1 MSVFQKLLLGIPQGS
16 TLDPILFNIFI
27 NDLFLFIK
35 DIEFANF
42 PDDNTIYS
50 ARTSIEKFI
59 KVLERRVS
67 QPLIGL
73 NKIISSKKWL
83 WVAIKKKTTWFKC
96 KYLNH
101 FICRFCYIFWHWNQ
115 QQLNFEKHVSTI
127 YKKGSRQ
134 LNAISQFQT
143 SISKKKR
150 K

>member
-35 DIEFANF
+35 DIELANF

-67 QPLIGL
+67 KPLTGL
-73 NKIISSKKWL
+73 NKIISSK
-83 WVAIKKKTTWFKC
+83 
-96 KYLNH
+96 
-101 FICRFCYIFWHWNQ
+101 
-115 QQLNFEKHVSTI
+115 E
-127 YKKGSRQ
+127 
-134 LNAISQFQT
+134 
-143 SISKKKR
+143 
-150 K
+150 